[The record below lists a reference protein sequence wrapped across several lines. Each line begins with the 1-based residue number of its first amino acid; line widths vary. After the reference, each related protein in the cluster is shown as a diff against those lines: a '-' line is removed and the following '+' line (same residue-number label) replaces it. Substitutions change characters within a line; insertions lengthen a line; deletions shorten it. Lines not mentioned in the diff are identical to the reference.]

1 MAEEIPQPRAPGS
14 AIVPRNTGG
23 AASGVPSRLLAASDF
38 TVGAAARASRVA
50 LRLGEMG
57 WDASVAARRLVSA
70 LPGADGVGRHLSTVA
85 RPLVDDGHRVRA
97 RAGPAARA
105 RTQLLLEALVPRILD
120 AVDLDVLVQRI
131 DVDAVVG
138 RIDVDRLVRRIEI
151 DALVQRIDIDRLVRR
166 IEIDALV
173 RRIDIDQL
181 VRRIEIDALVRRID
195 MDALV
200 QRIDVGEIAAR
211 IDVNEVVQRVDV
223 DAIVEETELGTIVAR
238 STGGFASQAL
248 DSARNQTA
256 GVDTRVSRAVNR
268 VLRRKE
274 GELPAGPPLLT
285 GETDTT
291 SSPPASGVEHAS
303 PDAPGTEPE

>member
-1 MAEEIPQPRAPGS
+1 MAEEIPQPRAPGT

-138 RIDVDRLVRRIEI
+138 
-151 DALVQRIDIDRLVRR
+151 RIDIDRLVRR